1 MIDRHLQPILEAI
14 HNQWMPTDRPF
25 LIAISGFGGS
35 GKSTLARALEQ
46 ALENTLKSAS
56 IVGMDEFWN
65 PDGDV
70 RSSDWTAFDRDRLE
84 AQVLLPARSGQAIRY
99 QEFDWQTA
107 QLGAWRDVPA
117 SQYLI
122 IEGISAL
129 HPNLLEYYDFRVWV
143 DCPLETARD
152 RGLARGQAWG
162 NDETEIWTTRWQP
175 NDHDYF
181 QKYRPDRL
189 ADFVYSNLET
199 SIKTSTET
207 R

>member
-1 MIDRHLQPILEAI
+1 MVKLDEHLQPILEII
-14 HNQWMPTDRPF
+14 HSRLTHTDQPF

-35 GKSTLARALEQ
+35 GKSTLARALKR
-46 ALENTLKSAS
+46 ALEQTLESAT
-56 IVGMDEFWN
+56 IIGMDEFWN
-65 PDGDV
+65 PNGDV
-70 RSSDWTAFDRDRLE
+70 RSSDWTAFDRNRLE
-84 AQVLLPARSGQAIRY
+84 AQVLRPTRAGQAIRH

-152 RGLARGQAWG
+152 RGLARGYAKG
-162 NDETEIWTTRWQP
+162 NDETEVWTTRWLP
-175 NDHDYF
+175 NDRDYF
-181 QKYRPDRL
+181 EKYRPDRL
-189 ADFVYSNLET
+189 ADFVYSNLEAT
-199 SIKTSTET
+199 
-207 R
+207 